1 MLQGVCADYL
11 PYTAR
16 TYTQDLS
23 NDLRV
28 LATVNARTDTNA
40 AREASG
46 SALRAVLHLYV
57 EHSTCRTLHAGRYD
71 ATPSLLYAVKLLAAL
86 CLRTDTDAARE
97 ASGEGAAD
105 VLWSV
110 A

>member
-11 PYTAR
+11 PYNAR

-46 SALRAVLHLYV
+46 SALLAVLHLYV
-57 EHSTCRTLHAGRYD
+57 EHSTCRMLHAGRYD
-71 ATPSLLYAVKLLAAL
+71 ATP
-86 CLRTDTDAARE
+86 
-97 ASGEGAAD
+97 
-105 VLWSV
+105 
-110 A
+110 